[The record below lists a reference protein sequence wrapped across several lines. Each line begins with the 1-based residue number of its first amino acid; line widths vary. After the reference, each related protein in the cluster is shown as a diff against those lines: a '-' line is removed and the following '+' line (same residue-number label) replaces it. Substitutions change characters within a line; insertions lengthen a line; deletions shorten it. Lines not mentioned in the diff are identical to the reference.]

1 MAGVNIKT
9 PTGTEVKPAT
19 GASGKPATTSAGSK
33 PATTSAGSK
42 PATGAGGRPGGRPR
56 GANSNRSRPKTK
68 ESTKR
73 QSMLNTHRIAPFKY
87 DMNEVLS
94 SSAMDPAKAS
104 SFLASII
111 AKSSRV
117 STRDA
122 KDFAKTFVDSGD
134 LTKEEY
140 DRIGKLMD
148 KYSKYR

>member
-1 MAGVNIKT
+1 LAGVNIKT
-9 PTGTEVKPAT
+9 PTGTEVKPAVSAGSKPTT
-19 GASGKPATTSAGSK
+19 GAGGRPATTSAGSR
-33 PATTSAGSK
+33 P
-42 PATGAGGRPGGRPR
+42 TGAGGKPR

>member
-19 GASGKPATTSAGSK
+19 GAAGKPATT
-33 PATTSAGSK
+33 TAGSK
-42 PATGAGGRPGGRPR
+42 PATGTGGRPSGAGGKPR